1 MNAIIVA
8 AKAMD
13 QHIATALK
21 GQQTTEDLTAMY
33 MKMDK
38 KALVVLLVNQQK
50 LATVTVESV
59 CKNIMEDEAC
69 AWLSWSEIALAVSK
83 AMGSN
88 TSDKSIASY
97 ASKNT
102 KNKGWTVPARKSTAA
117 RMAEMMK
124 LA

>member
-1 MNAIIVA
+1 MNAIIAA
-8 AKAMD
+8 AKAMEA
-13 QHIATALK
+13 HIATALK
-21 GQQTTEDLTAMY
+21 GQQTEESLTEQY
-33 MKMDK
+33 MKLTK
-38 KALVVLLVNQQK
+38 TELVKLLVDQQK

-69 AWLSWSEIALAVSK
+69 AWLSWGEIANAVSK